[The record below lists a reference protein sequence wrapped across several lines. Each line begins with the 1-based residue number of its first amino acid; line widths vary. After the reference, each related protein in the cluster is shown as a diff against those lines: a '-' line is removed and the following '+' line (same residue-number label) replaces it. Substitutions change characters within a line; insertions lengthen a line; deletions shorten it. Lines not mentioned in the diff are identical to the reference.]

1 MTYPISVLIVPTLRP
16 GMISRIGAEA
26 LVELLRDDRKLVGAP
41 RPPAG
46 LPALRGVHE
55 VALAAAASEQYFLPV
70 GILGPGVLLV
80 TSYIPRPA
88 LATIGD
94 RRKLDL
100 AKYIGFF

>member
-1 MTYPISVLIVPTLRP
+1 
-16 GMISRIGAEA
+16 MISRIGAEA
-26 LVELLRDDRKLVGAP
+26 LVKLLCDDSKLVGAA

-55 VALAAAASEQYFLPV
+55 VALAAAATEQYFLPV

-80 TSYIPRPA
+80 TPHIAGPA

-100 AKYIGFF
+100 AKYIVFFCFFF